1 MSSMIDKCELY
12 QGSKIHY
19 LTIGEKNERSW
30 VVLLHGKKFTADDW
44 ENIGLLDALDRAGFK
59 VIALNL
65 PGYGNSEP
73 LKSNIMLADF
83 LAGFMHQLNI
93 DSFHLIGPSFSGE
106 ISIQFALGYGSRLE
120 TLTLIDSVG
129 VDQYEQRLQDIMT
142 QTLIV
147 WGKKDEIAPYRYALT
162 LHEKLPSSTLYTFE
176 DLGHTCYF
184 EDSQTF
190 TKILLPHLTQGTK
203 SIKKTVIQN

>member
-1 MSSMIDKCELY
+1 MSSMIAKCELY
-12 QGSKIHY
+12 RESKIHY
-19 LTIGEKNERSW
+19 LTIGEKNEGSW

-44 ENIGLLDALDRAGFK
+44 ENIGLLDVLDQAGFK

-73 LKSNIMLADF
+73 LKSDTMLADF
-83 LAGFMHQLNI
+83 LADFMHQLNI

-106 ISIQFALGYGSRLE
+106 ISIQFTLCYGSRLE

-147 WGKKDEIAPYRYALT
+147 WGKKDEIVPYRYALT
-162 LHEKLPSSTLYTFE
+162 LHEKLPNSTLYTFE

-190 TKILLPHLTQGTK
+190 TKILLPYLIQGHEK
-203 SIKKTVIQN
+203 H